1 MEYRRFGGSRPLI
14 FLGGQQHCTPG
25 DFLCTVKGYESDD
38 GTFLC
43 LLRTDIMA
51 GKHCILGDGK
61 TFDKQNE
68 ESINLRID
76 TRV

>member
-1 MEYRRFGGSRPLI
+1 MI
-14 FLGGQQHCTPG
+14 FFVSSKDMDPM
-25 DFLCTVKGYESDD
+25 TVL
-38 GTFLC
+38 FLC

-61 TFDKQNE
+61 TFDKQHE
-68 ESINLRID
+68 ESINLRIV

>member
-1 MEYRRFGGSRPLI
+1 M
-14 FLGGQQHCTPG
+14 
-25 DFLCTVKGYESDD
+25 TVL
-38 GTFLC
+38 FLC

-61 TFDKQNE
+61 TFDKQHE
-68 ESINLRID
+68 ESINLRIV